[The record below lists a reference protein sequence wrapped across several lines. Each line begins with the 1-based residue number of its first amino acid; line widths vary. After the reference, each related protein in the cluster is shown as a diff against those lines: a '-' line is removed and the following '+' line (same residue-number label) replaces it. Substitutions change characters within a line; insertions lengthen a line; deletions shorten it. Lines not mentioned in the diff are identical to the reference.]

1 MNTITRCT
9 KNRQQASLQLP
20 RVVYF
25 LWVIGQPGKPWS
37 AIENREIV
45 LTTIDLF
52 GVDRCMFASNF
63 PVDSLCGS
71 FAEIIGGFAQII
83 ADFSFQ
89 ERDALFARNAMRI
102 YNIADE
108 NMNHP

>member
-52 GVDRCMFASNF
+52 GVNRCMFASNF

-102 YNIADE
+102 YNIAD
-108 NMNHP
+108 